1 MLTFNKLKSLLRTA
15 RESKQG
21 IWLKDKFFSY
31 KSFFLENILLST
43 KKSSSKTS
51 IIIQRVFK
59 ILMLNLKQQHLLLK
73 SEPNKS
79 F

>member
-1 MLTFNKLKSLLRTA
+1 MLTFTKIKSQLRTA

-21 IWLKDKFFSY
+21 IWLKEKFFSY

-43 KKSSSKTS
+43 KKSSSKTL

-59 ILMLNLKQQHLLLK
+59 ILMLNSKQKYLLLK